1 MLKISIEIKS
11 SNLFNFL
18 KYKNQTQNFMI
29 NRKSTF
35 EKKMFKI
42 TNNLKTIQY
51 HIIEFISKAATEI
64 RLCLQF
70 ARITQW
76 LFRTIS

>member
-1 MLKISIEIKS
+1 
-11 SNLFNFL
+11 
-18 KYKNQTQNFMI
+18 MI